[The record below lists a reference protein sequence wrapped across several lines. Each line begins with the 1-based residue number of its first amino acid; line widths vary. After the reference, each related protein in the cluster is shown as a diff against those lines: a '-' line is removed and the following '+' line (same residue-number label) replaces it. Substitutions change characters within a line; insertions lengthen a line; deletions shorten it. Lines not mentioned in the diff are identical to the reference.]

1 LVAKQPITVVVLSL
15 STALHL
21 VVENLHGIAVTPETG
36 RAFVSNL
43 GFGEEEFPSI
53 PGDLLTICHLWM
65 DRRSV
70 CYVEELTEALVRT
83 RGLGRFTVQLCN
95 HRKFSV

>member
-1 LVAKQPITVVVLSL
+1 MVAKQRIAVVVLSL
-15 STALHL
+15 STALNL

-36 RAFVSNL
+36 KAFVSNL
-43 GFGEEEFPSI
+43 GFSEEEFPSI

-83 RGLGRFTVQLCN
+83 KGMGKFTTRLCD
-95 HRKFSV
+95 HRKCSV